1 MFLIAKSYSKKL
13 PHAWWVHLHS
23 ELQYQELQCSM
34 EQVLSQQLI
43 DEKIEN
49 KDTKLDHT
57 LKENY

>member
-1 MFLIAKSYSKKL
+1 
-13 PHAWWVHLHS
+13 
-23 ELQYQELQCSM
+23 M